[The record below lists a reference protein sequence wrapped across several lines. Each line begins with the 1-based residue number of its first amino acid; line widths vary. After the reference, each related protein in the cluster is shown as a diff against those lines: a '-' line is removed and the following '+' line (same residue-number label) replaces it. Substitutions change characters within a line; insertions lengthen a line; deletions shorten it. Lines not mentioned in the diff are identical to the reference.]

1 MRNLLGVPNMLT
13 AYLLLAKVS
22 SLILR
27 AAAGASAS
35 DCGAENT
42 LKTGDVIQCREC
54 SYHILYKKWTCRS
67 TGVITELRIHEYMCN
82 DMWAQAS
89 IGKSVAASHSPYI

>member
-27 AAAGASAS
+27 AAA

-54 SYHILYKKWTCRS
+54 SYHILYKKRTCR
-67 TGVITELRIHEYMCN
+67 TMTQLEEEGTMKKQNQR
-82 DMWAQAS
+82 
-89 IGKSVAASHSPYI
+89 GRKSAVTLKDCLEDTSS

>member
-27 AAAGASAS
+27 AAAGALAS

-54 SYHILYKKWTCRS
+54 SYHILYKKRTCRRE
-67 TGVITELRIHEYMCN
+67 VIQKGSNLAIAEHLKAEIIPN
-82 DMWAQAS
+82 VKLQKALV
-89 IGKSVAASHSPYI
+89 G